1 MTEMLVGVAV
11 ACVVAAAVG
20 GGVETPV
27 IKIPSL
33 FSARRQVLV
42 ALVGIG
48 IGALG
53 FVLPEGRGDDAVAT
67 DAPTTTP
74 TTGTAGSIG
83 IDPSQLK
90 DIVPPDFDV
99 DTTITLSRSSGPPGT
114 VFTVSGSGFKAGER
128 VEIRFHTR
136 VLGEVR
142 ADGRGDFTGFQT
154 EVPDIPFRDQFDVVA
169 TGQSSIRS
177 AQKPFEVR

>member
-33 FSARRQVLV
+33 LSTRRQVLV
-42 ALVGIG
+42 ALVGIA
-48 IGALG
+48 IGVLG
-53 FVLPEGRGDDAVAT
+53 FVLPEGGGDDSVAT
-67 DAPTTTP
+67 DAPPTTP
-74 TTGTAGSIG
+74 ATSTGSSIG
-83 IDPSQLK
+83 IDPSVLK
-90 DIVPPDFDV
+90 NLKPPDFDV

-114 VFTVSGSGFKAGER
+114 VFTVSGSGFNADER

-154 EVPDIPFRDQFDVVA
+154 EVPDMPFRDQFDVVA

-177 AQKPFEVR
+177 ARKPFEVR